1 MPDWFP
7 IGLVVLFA
15 MAILVAEM
23 LLARLIPRRQR
34 AGFIANAAAGLAL
47 LGALYAALNEA
58 GALAVLACL
67 AGGLTAHLAYLVIV
81 WRDRA

>member
-7 IGLVVLFA
+7 IGLVVVFA
-15 MAILVAEM
+15 MAILVAEI

-58 GALAVLACL
+58 GAFAVLACL
-67 AGGLTAHLAYLVIV
+67 AGGLAAHMAYLVIV